1 MSRCILILLWAAL
14 ALPVAGVSAQDAGPV
29 RRDHLSAQLVAADR
43 AVAPGGTLDVALR
56 LVHDEHWH
64 TYWLNPGDSGLATR
78 LAWTLPEGAQA
89 GPIRWPAPS
98 RLPLGPLVNFGY
110 EGDLL
115 LPVRIELPADL
126 APGSTFEATV
136 KASWLVCKEECI
148 PGDATLS
155 LALPVAHAARRDGEW
170 APRIAAAMAAEPPR
184 VDWPARFAREGGD
197 IVVWVAPR
205 EAALDVATLEVFP
218 VQQQLLASQRGQVEA
233 LDGGALRIATP
244 VSDAFDTM
252 PAQVDLLLVDGRPDS
267 RRAVQLS
274 AQLSNDPLP
283 AGERRTATEAGGS
296 APRPLGLLLALAL
309 AFVGGVLLNL
319 MPCVFPVLS
328 LKAMGLAESG
338 GDAAQL
344 RAHGLAYLAG
354 VLASFAAL
362 AGVLLALRAAGEQL
376 GWGFQ
381 LQVPWVVAALALL
394 MLAMGL
400 SLSGVFGI
408 GGGWMGAGQSL
419 ATRPGARGS
428 FFTGVLA
435 VLVASPC
442 TAPFMGP
449 ALGFAVTQDAVTAIG
464 VFLALGAGL
473 ALPIVLL
480 SLLPALARRL
490 PRPGAWMETFKQAMA
505 FPMYATAVWLL
516 WVLGRQAGVD
526 ALALVLLGA
535 VSLAFGLW
543 LLGRA
548 GGGVRGVGIALGLAG
563 ALASVMALPRFGA
576 PAPAAA
582 VDAAAAWAPWS
593 PERLAALRADGKPV
607 LVNMTAAWCITCLA
621 NERVALSSAD
631 FRRAL
636 DERGITYLKGD
647 WTNRD
652 PRITDYLAAFGRNG
666 VPIYVVYPGGGG
678 EPEVLPQLLTP
689 ALVDAALTRA
699 APR

>member
-1 MSRCILILLWAAL
+1 
-14 ALPVAGVSAQDAGPV
+14 
-29 RRDHLSAQLVAADR
+29 
-43 AVAPGGTLDVALR
+43 
-56 LVHDEHWH
+56 
-64 TYWLNPGDSGLATR
+64 
-78 LAWTLPEGAQA
+78 
-89 GPIRWPAPS
+89 
-98 RLPLGPLVNFGY
+98 
-110 EGDLL
+110 
-115 LPVRIELPADL
+115 
-126 APGSTFEATV
+126 
-136 KASWLVCKEECI
+136 
-148 PGDATLS
+148 
-155 LALPVAHAARRDGEW
+155 
-170 APRIAAAMAAEPPR
+170 
-184 VDWPARFAREGGD
+184 
-197 IVVWVAPR
+197 
-205 EAALDVATLEVFP
+205 
-218 VQQQLLASQRGQVEA
+218 
-233 LDGGALRIATP
+233 
-244 VSDAFDTM
+244 
-252 PAQVDLLLVDGRPDS
+252 
-267 RRAVQLS
+267 
-274 AQLSNDPLP
+274 
-283 AGERRTATEAGGS
+283 
-296 APRPLGLLLALAL
+296 
-309 AFVGGVLLNL
+309 
-319 MPCVFPVLS
+319 
-328 LKAMGLAESG
+328 
-338 GDAAQL
+338 
-344 RAHGLAYLAG
+344 
-354 VLASFAAL
+354 
-362 AGVLLALRAAGEQL
+362 VLLALRAAGEQL

-408 GGGWMGAGQSL
+408 GGAWMGAGQSL

-435 VLVASPC
+435 VVVASPC

-449 ALGFAVTQDAVTAIG
+449 ALGFAVTQDAPTAIG

-535 VSLAFGLW
+535 VSLAFALW
-543 LLGRA
+543 LLGRT
-548 GGGVRGVGIALGLAG
+548 GRGVRGLGIALGLAG
-563 ALASVMALPRFGA
+563 ALASVMALPRLGDAA
-576 PAPAAA
+576 PATA
-582 VDAAAAWAPWS
+582 VDAAAAWEPWS

-636 DERGITYLKGD
+636 AERGITYLKGD

-666 VPIYVVYPGGGG
+666 VPIYVVYPAGGG

>member
-1 MSRCILILLWAAL
+1 MMLRALFLVLAAL
-14 ALPVAGVSAQDAGPV
+14 HPASPALAAASEPV
-29 RRDHLSAQLVAADR
+29 RRDHLSAQLVAAQS
-43 AVAPGGTLDVALR
+43 AVAAGGVLDVALR
-56 LVHDEHWH
+56 LVHDQHWH
-64 TYWLNPGDSGLATR
+64 TYWRNPGDSGLATR
-78 LAWTLPEGAQA
+78 LAWTLPPGSQA

-126 APGSTFEATV
+126 APGSAFEATV

-155 LALPVAHAARRDGEW
+155 LVLPVADAARRDAEW

-197 IVVWVAPR
+197 IVLWVEPR
-205 EAALDVATLEVFP
+205 EAALDAATLEVFP
-218 VQQQLLASQRGQVEA
+218 VQQQLLANPRGRVEA
-233 LDGGALRIATP
+233 LAGGALRIVTP
-244 VSDAFDTM
+244 VSDAFDAM

-267 RRAVQLS
+267 RRAVQVSARLS
-274 AQLSNDPLP
+274 ADPLP
-283 AGERRTATEAGGS
+283 AGEGGAAADA
-296 APRPLGLLLALAL
+296 APRSLGLLLALAL
-309 AFVGGVLLNL
+309 AFGGGVLLNL

-344 RAHGLAYLAG
+344 RGHGLAYLAG

-362 AGVLLALRAAGEQL
+362 AGVLLGLRAAGEQL

-408 GGGWMGAGQSL
+408 GGAWMGAGQSL

-435 VLVASPC
+435 VVVASPC
-442 TAPFMGP
+442 TAPLMGP
-449 ALGFAVTQDAVTAIG
+449 ALGFAVTQDAATAIG

-480 SLLPALARRL
+480 SLLPGLARRL
-490 PRPGAWMETFKQAMA
+490 PRPGAWMDTFKQAMA
-505 FPMYATAVWLL
+505 FPMYATSVWLL

-548 GGGVRGVGIALGLAG
+548 GGGVRGLGIALGFAG
-563 ALASVMALPRFGA
+563 ALASVMALPRLAA
-576 PAPAAA
+576 PARAAA
-582 VDAAAAWAPWS
+582 VDAADAWEPWS
-593 PERLAALRADGKPV
+593 PERLAALRDDGRPV

-636 DERGITYLKGD
+636 AERGITYLKGD

-652 PRITDYLAAFGRNG
+652 PRITDYLAAYGRNG
-666 VPIYVVYPGGGG
+666 VPIYVVYPAGGG